1 MSQPPPPGI
10 DSISCRDHVSFKKH
24 SSLHLFPVNTPAPD
38 TLRRYSLSAAARPFL
53 SVSQE
58 EIFFAS
64 EDLPLFHLT
73 IVDFLL
79 LLVFFFLAAVCSYK
93 EAIYIK

>member
-38 TLRRYSLSAAARPFL
+38 TLRRYSLSAAPPFL

-79 LLVFFFLAAVCSYK
+79 LLVVFFSLLQFVH
-93 EAIYIK
+93 IKRLFI